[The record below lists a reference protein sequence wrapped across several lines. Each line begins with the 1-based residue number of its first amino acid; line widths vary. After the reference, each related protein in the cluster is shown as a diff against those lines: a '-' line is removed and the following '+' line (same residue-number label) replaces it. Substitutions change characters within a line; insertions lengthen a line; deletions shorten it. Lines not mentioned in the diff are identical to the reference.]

1 MNHAMLTSFMD
12 ELLKISS
19 NMAAPPGMKSGM
31 GGNAVVASTPRVGVG
46 SRSKNPEAKSTNYSI
61 VHSEAPSAA
70 TGGALATK
78 LAPPP
83 PVRT

>member
-1 MNHAMLTSFMD
+1 MNHTMLASFMD
-12 ELLKISS
+12 ELSKISS

-31 GGNAVVASTPRVGVG
+31 GANAMVASTPRVGVT
-46 SRSKNPEAKSTNYSI
+46 SQTRNPEAKSTNYSI

-70 TGGALATK
+70 TGSSAATK

>member
-1 MNHAMLTSFMD
+1 MNHAMLASFMD
-12 ELLKISS
+12 ELVKISS

-31 GGNAVVASTPRVGVG
+31 GSNSMVAQTPRVGITSQ
-46 SRSKNPEAKSTNYSI
+46 SRNPEAKSTNYSI

-70 TGGALATK
+70 RGGAVVTKAT
-78 LAPPP
+78 PPP